1 MESDNKMKELR
12 RIAFKA
18 GEILLE
24 YRNNID
30 LKIKEKK
37 DKFDLVSEAD
47 FAADRYIKK
56 ELTKLFPDDAI
67 LTEESGLVGNAE
79 SNRVWMIDPL
89 DGTYNYLNGGES
101 FAVHIGLAVNLEP
114 ILGIVYAPVRNNMY
128 FAESGK
134 GSFLDSG
141 NGEIEQIHV
150 SNVSIY
156 DEAVMVGRNGIVRD
170 VEKEK
175 FMSGFVGLRRIN
187 ESGTGLKMCAVAEG
201 RADMTTILT
210 VGFGKWDV
218 CAPQIIIE
226 EAGGRV
232 SQGDGAQFDYSIN
245 SNHLEGVMVTTN
257 KLLHDRLLE
266 SIKELI

>member
-128 FAESGK
+128 FAENRHQARTFWLQYIQRSLQGTVEE
-134 GSFLDSG
+134 LDHYCVLT
-141 NGEIEQIHV
+141 EDCIQ
-150 SNVSIY
+150 
-156 DEAVMVGRNGIVRD
+156 
-170 VEKEK
+170 
-175 FMSGFVGLRRIN
+175 FF
-187 ESGTGLKMCAVAEG
+187 CA
-201 RADMTTILT
+201 
-210 VGFGKWDV
+210 
-218 CAPQIIIE
+218 
-226 EAGGRV
+226 
-232 SQGDGAQFDYSIN
+232 
-245 SNHLEGVMVTTN
+245 
-257 KLLHDRLLE
+257 
-266 SIKELI
+266 